1 LLPEPDEI
9 LKEKNDAIDPE
20 DILSKKKDS
29 KEQKHETQHQQA
41 HHKTVAPEAPDSS
54 SKLNPREWM
63 AKALEANK
71 LKEKE
76 DDKTVTVAKDRVKTN
91 MKGLMDKAVVEGEN
105 AQTKKSVSQEKE
117 KAVAINTVK
126 ISSPK
131 SIKR

>member
-1 LLPEPDEI
+1 
-9 LKEKNDAIDPE
+9 
-20 DILSKKKDS
+20 
-29 KEQKHETQHQQA
+29 
-41 HHKTVAPEAPDSS
+41 
-54 SKLNPREWM
+54 M